1 MHVGDSR
8 ITLFVILLIRGGGIG
23 PTPRR
28 RGYAEGGTDRGTRQA
43 LRRAGPDR
51 APAIGDRQVQARDV
65 RAALRAQSASDR
77 STGIAARGARRGC
90 GGGREGGEG
99 AGGELHAAP
108 GDAAQLSRRSA
119 A

>member
-28 RGYAEGGTDRGTRQA
+28 RGYAEGGTDRGTRQTF
-43 LRRAGPDR
+43 RHAGPDR
-51 APAIGDRQVQARDV
+51 APAVGDRQVEARDV

-77 STGIAARGARRGC
+77 
-90 GGGREGGEG
+90 
-99 AGGELHAAP
+99 
-108 GDAAQLSRRSA
+108 GDATQLSRRSA
-119 A
+119 TPAHCLPRAELVSVLRRQQTL